1 MGVEKTARI
10 TVSKVR
16 LKKLVEDNLAS
27 LVGEGNEELVD
38 YEVISVKNK
47 TKTETY
53 QLSNFDA
60 DYVQVF
66 DGLTIELKSK

>member
-53 QLSNFDA
+53 QLGNFDA